1 MRSHRALFLAAAA
14 CVVVMVAFA
23 AMQTVT
29 LARADERSEP
39 TVVNGLDV
47 AVLRGLEGA
56 LKANPPLGFVTF
68 FSDTEW
74 QDGMRSFTSFTGYRI
89 HGRVQHEQERHFV
102 LLGDEGVEFSGTD
115 AAPGAIEELMHAI
128 GASITALANMN
139 AAFMGVRLT
148 QFEVALECD
157 IKMHGMFA
165 LNPDVRPGIIDARAT
180 ITIAGDADEDTLREI
195 AMAGYN
201 FSPVSDSVRNG
212 VTMTSTIV
220 VK

>member
-1 MRSHRALFLAAAA
+1 MRPRRSLFLGAAA
-14 CVVVMVAFA
+14 CAVVVLAFA
-23 AMQTVT
+23 ITQVVT
-29 LARADERSEP
+29 LARAEEPAAP
-39 TVVNGLDV
+39 TVINGLDV
-47 AVLRGLEGA
+47 PVLRGLEGA

-68 FSDTEW
+68 FSDTKW
-74 QDGMRSFTSFTGYRI
+74 QDGMRSFTSFAGYRI
-89 HGRVQHEQERHFV
+89 HGRIQHQQERHFV
-102 LLGDEGVEFSGTD
+102 LLGDEGAEFSGTD

-128 GASITALANMN
+128 GASITALANMH
-139 AAFMGVRLT
+139 AAFMGVHLT

-180 ITIAGDADEDTLREI
+180 ITIAGDADEDTLTKI

-212 VTMTSTIV
+212 ITMTPTIV
-220 VK
+220 VR

>member
-1 MRSHRALFLAAAA
+1 MRPRRTLCMSAAA
-14 CVVVMVAFA
+14 CVCVIAAFA
-23 AMQTVT
+23 ITHAVT
-29 LARADERSEP
+29 LARAEEHPKP

-47 AVLRGLEGA
+47 PVLRGMESA

-89 HGRVQHEQERHFV
+89 HGQIQHQQERHFV
-102 LLGDEGVEFSGTD
+102 LLGDEGSEFSGTD

-139 AAFMGVRLT
+139 AAFMGVDLT

-180 ITIAGDADEDTLREI
+180 ITIAGDADEDTLRKI

-212 VTMTSTIV
+212 INMTPTV
-220 VK
+220 VIK

>member
-1 MRSHRALFLAAAA
+1 MKRPRTLYLCAAA
-14 CVVVMVAFA
+14 CASVALA
-23 AMQTVT
+23 LAITQTVT
-29 LARADERSEP
+29 AARADEHADP
-39 TVVNGLDV
+39 PVVNGLDV
-47 AVLRGLEGA
+47 PVLRGLEGA

-74 QDGMRSFTSFTGYRI
+74 QDGMRSFTSLTGYRI
-89 HGRVQHEQERHFV
+89 HGKVQHEQERHFV
-102 LLGDEGVEFSGTD
+102 LLGDEGAEFSGTD
-115 AAPGAIEELMHAI
+115 AAPGAIEGLMHAI
-128 GASITALANMN
+128 GASITAVANMN
-139 AAFMGVRLT
+139 AAFMGVHLT

-180 ITIAGDADEDTLREI
+180 ITIAGDADEDTLRKI

-212 VTMTSTIV
+212 IKMTPTLVI
-220 VK
+220 K